1 MVFHRF
7 GYFKTMESNT
17 IYSKTIYLIPVGMN
31 VWVRYLFV
39 KEILLKGTIS
49 EATKWQKVN
58 IAGIILGFLSAL
70 GISMV
75 ANFQVRHFL
84 YITGYFRLKV
94 LVYPLELWIE
104 NTHLHNTNET
114 LSLTRSC
121 IMYMPKNIR
130 GTFDRLMMIILY

>member
-1 MVFHRF
+1 
-7 GYFKTMESNT
+7 
-17 IYSKTIYLIPVGMN
+17 MN

-94 LVYPLELWIE
+94 LVYPLEL
-104 NTHLHNTNET
+104 
-114 LSLTRSC
+114 
-121 IMYMPKNIR
+121 
-130 GTFDRLMMIILY
+130 

>member
-1 MVFHRF
+1 
-7 GYFKTMESNT
+7 
-17 IYSKTIYLIPVGMN
+17 MN

-75 ANFQVRHFL
+75 ANFQVRDDFL
-84 YITGYFRLKV
+84 YIIGYFRSKV

-104 NTHLHNTNET
+104 STHPHNTNET
-114 LSLTRSC
+114 LSSTRSC
-121 IMYMPKNIR
+121 FMYRPKIWLAH
-130 GTFDRLMMIILY
+130 DDILNREMCKSYCSYINKTIKLHVKRWF